1 VKKLAD
7 IESDVILKRM
17 LLKSTKMIV
26 RVYMVEGQDLA
37 DRDIGSFSDPYLILK
52 LGSKEYND
60 VKNYQLDEKNPKFGK
75 HWDFESV
82 FPGCPMLMIDCMDY
96 DDLFGDDLIGSTQV
110 DLEDRFFLPEWQALK
125 NVPVET
131 RSLYHPCSA
140 RPQGT
145 LKMWVEIN
153 PKEVKPPMIEKK
165 VWDISPKPPIDLQMR
180 VCIFDTKEIELMD
193 AEGTSDVFFRAF
205 FDSRKGSLET
215 DTHYRC

>member
-1 VKKLAD
+1 
-7 IESDVILKRM
+7 
-17 LLKSTKMIV
+17 
-26 RVYMVEGQDLA
+26 
-37 DRDIGSFSDPYLILK
+37 
-52 LGSKEYND
+52 
-60 VKNYQLDEKNPKFGK
+60 
-75 HWDFESV
+75 
-82 FPGCPMLMIDCMDY
+82 MLMIDCMDY

-153 PKEVKPPMIEKK
+153 PKEVKPPMVEKK

-180 VCIFDTKEIELMD
+180 VCIFDTKEIDMMD
-193 AEGTSDVFFRAF
+193 EGGTSDVFIRAF
-205 FDSRKGSLET
+205 LDSRKGSLET